1 MLSIR
6 ERQARSRGSGVKPP
20 EPPRAIETTAQENGD
35 GSMTR
40 EAECCERAEA
50 LVGLL

>member
-6 ERQARSRGSGVKPP
+6 ERQGALARSGVKLP
-20 EPPRAIETTAQENGD
+20 EPLREIETTAQENGN
-35 GSMTR
+35 GSTTR

-50 LVGLL
+50 LVG

>member
-6 ERQARSRGSGVKPP
+6 ERQARSGVKLP
-20 EPPRAIETTAQENGD
+20 EPPRAIDTTAQENGN
-35 GSMTR
+35 GSTTR

-50 LVGLL
+50 LVDLL